1 MNTEKNINK
10 GKKARG
16 STFGDIIRTLF
27 LGGRHAKIKNLSI
40 MEEEQMQSPYRTM
53 LTNFWSKRTA
63 RIGMFTFTSIL
74 ILCFVLPIWYP
85 YDTAFQ
91 DPSQQN
97 VPPTFSL
104 MSVPKELQGNAKQ
117 ISVGSRFSAG
127 IDNEGKVYI
136 WGDLSDNGG
145 KLRKIPENMGP
156 LKQIACGRDHIIALS
171 EDNKVYVWGYNRLN
185 VDKIPM
191 EVQNA
196 DIVKVTAGYQYS
208 AALDKDGNLYTWG
221 NEAIINISLTGL
233 SNKVKDIVLSIDT
246 GIALLKDNTVL
257 CLSKK
262 EMPQHNVPG
271 EVQGNAVAIT
281 ATDKAVLALTKD
293 GRVYA
298 WGTLNY
304 GLGDIP
310 EEIQGHV
317 KTIASGRNHFVALLD
332 DGSIRAWGDNKYG
345 QSKAPVLSNVEKIGS
360 GSYQNYAIDKDGKVN
375 TWGLRSYIMG
385 TDQYGRDMFSR
396 LLSGGKVSLT
406 VGFLSVIISSILGI
420 IIGGL
425 AGYFG
430 GKTDMFLMRL
440 GEVFNSIPWIPL
452 AMLLSALIGNSMTST
467 QRVVMIMIILGFL
480 NWPYL
485 SRIVRGQILAEREK
499 EFVTAAKAMGISE
512 MRITFRHIVPNVIS
526 IALVNITL
534 SFATCMLSE
543 SALSYLGFG
552 ITEPNASWGQM
563 LNGCNNSTVLAMNWW
578 RWVFPALV
586 LSFCVISI
594 NMMGDAMRDAV
605 DPKSNDR

>member
-10 GKKARG
+10 GKKTRG

-27 LGGRHAKIKNLSI
+27 LGGRYSKIKNLSI

-63 RIGMFTFTSIL
+63 RIGMFTFTFIL

-127 IDNEGKVYI
+127 IDNDGKVYI

-145 KLRKIPENMGP
+145 RLKKIPENMGP

-171 EDNKVYVWGYNRLN
+171 EANKVYVWGYNRLN

-332 DGSIRAWGDNKYG
+332 DGSIHAWGDNKYG
-345 QSKAPVLSNVEKIGS
+345 QSKAPVLSNIEKIGS
-360 GSYQNYAIDKDGKVN
+360 GSYQNYAIDANGKVT
-375 TWGLRSYIMG
+375 TWGLKRYLMG

-406 VGFLSVIISSILGI
+406 VGFLSVIISSILGV

>member
-1 MNTEKNINK
+1 MNTEKNVNT
-10 GKKARG
+10 GKKERG
-16 STFGDIIRTLF
+16 STFGDIILTLF
-27 LGGRHAKIKNLSI
+27 LGKRHAKINKLSI

-53 LTNFWSKRTA
+53 LSNFWSKRTA
-63 RIGMFTFTSIL
+63 RIGMFTFIFIL
-74 ILCFVLPIWYP
+74 ISCFVLPIWFP

-97 VPPTFSL
+97 IPPTFAL
-104 MSVPKELQGNAKQ
+104 MDVPKELQGNAKQ

-127 IDNEGKVYI
+127 IDNQGKLYI
-136 WGDLSDNGG
+136 WGNLTDNGG
-145 KLRKIPENMGP
+145 KLKKIPENMGP
-156 LKQIACGRDHIIALS
+156 LAQIACGRDHIVALS

-185 VDKIPM
+185 VDKVPM

-196 DIVKVTAGYQYS
+196 DIVKVAAGYQYS
-208 AALDKDGNLYTWG
+208 AALDKNGNLYTWG
-221 NEAIINISLTGL
+221 NEGIINISLTGL
-233 SNKVKDIVLSIDT
+233 SNKVKDIVLNIDT

-262 EMPQHNVPG
+262 EMPQNNVPS
-271 EVQGNAVAIT
+271 EVQGNAVAIA

-293 GRVYA
+293 GKVYA

-304 GLGDIP
+304 GLGNIP
-310 EEIQGHV
+310 EDIQGHV
-317 KTIASGRNHFVALLD
+317 KSIASGRNHFLVLLD
-332 DGSIRAWGDNKYG
+332 DGSVRSWGDNRYG
-345 QSKAPVLSNVEKIGS
+345 QSQSPDLSNIVKISS
-360 GSYQNYAIDKDGKVN
+360 GSYQNYAIDANGKVKA
-375 TWGLRSYIMG
+375 WGLKGYLMG
-385 TDQYGRDMFSR
+385 TDHYGRDLFSR

-430 GKTDMFLMRL
+430 GKVDMFLMRL

-452 AMLLSALIGNSMTST
+452 AMLLSSLVGNVMTST

-543 SALSYLGFG
+543 SSLSYLGFG

-563 LNGCNNSTVLAMNWW
+563 LYGCNNSTILADNWW